1 MSLSNLTIPS
11 DLKCNS
17 RIFRIAVMKMMSEI
31 SGEDYQF
38 LAFSDDGFNRALRL
52 FTKGMA
58 TFSECNSANICI
70 AINSFII
77 CSQNI
82 TDKET
87 WALSDFIINLSY
99 FLNADQVIRPSETF
113 KKMFEFSIWAIKK
126 YSFNHYTNAMIPPGI
141 SRSFIRS
148 KVDLSTIDT
157 GYPDD
162 PRYSAYINRVI
173 TRNGITA
180 DRIMTEQM
188 LKGALEFCDGYY
200 DSEKDILVIS
210 RDYLKKS
217 EKYSVFPENLRLTA
231 KMFLDPEILQGLRE
245 LGRVWR
251 KEKDFY
257 DSQGNP
263 GPTFIPR
270 SQLPVNLEFSF

>member
-1 MSLSNLTIPS
+1 
-11 DLKCNS
+11 
-17 RIFRIAVMKMMSEI
+17 
-31 SGEDYQF
+31 
-38 LAFSDDGFNRALRL
+38 
-52 FTKGMA
+52 
-58 TFSECNSANICI
+58 
-70 AINSFII
+70 
-77 CSQNI
+77 
-82 TDKET
+82 
-87 WALSDFIINLSY
+87 
-99 FLNADQVIRPSETF
+99 
-113 KKMFEFSIWAIKK
+113 
-126 YSFNHYTNAMIPPGI
+126 
-141 SRSFIRS
+141 
-148 KVDLSTIDT
+148 
-157 GYPDD
+157 
-162 PRYSAYINRVI
+162 
-173 TRNGITA
+173 
-180 DRIMTEQM
+180 MTEQM

>member
-1 MSLSNLTIPS
+1 
-11 DLKCNS
+11 
-17 RIFRIAVMKMMSEI
+17 
-31 SGEDYQF
+31 
-38 LAFSDDGFNRALRL
+38 
-52 FTKGMA
+52 
-58 TFSECNSANICI
+58 
-70 AINSFII
+70 
-77 CSQNI
+77 
-82 TDKET
+82 
-87 WALSDFIINLSY
+87 
-99 FLNADQVIRPSETF
+99 
-113 KKMFEFSIWAIKK
+113 MFEFSIWAIKK
-126 YSFNHYTNAMIPPGI
+126 YGFNHYTNAMIPPGI
-141 SRSFIRS
+141 SRSFLRS

-231 KMFLDPEILQGLRE
+231 KMFFRPR
-245 LGRVWR
+245 
-251 KEKDFY
+251 
-257 DSQGNP
+257 DSS
-263 GPTFIPR
+263 R
-270 SQLPVNLEFSF
+270 SQRARKSLEKRKRFL